1 MRVPSKIQRSSLL
14 RWSPC
19 LLVAVSLMG
28 CAEPPLV
35 RTRAELARSLGQK
48 VAVEGVYEIGET
60 GERVR
65 SGDIDVALDMPQDI
79 LGFGRPPLST
89 GSFVRVRGVV
99 ERGAMSLGVFIDE
112 QTLAGNRN
120 RSIVPGFVIRD
131 AKVDKLKNPS
141 APPAPPEP
149 PGAR

>member
-1 MRVPSKIQRSSLL
+1 MRVPSKSQGVRVL

-19 LLVAVSLMG
+19 LLVAVFLIG
-28 CAEPPLV
+28 CAQPPLV
-35 RTRAELARSLGQK
+35 HTRAELARSLGQK

-89 GSFVRVRGVV
+89 GSFVRARGVV

-112 QTLAGNRN
+112 ETLAGNRN
-120 RSIVPGFVIRD
+120 RSIVPGFVLRD
-131 AKVDKLKNPS
+131 AKVDKLKNPV
-141 APPAPPEP
+141 APAPS
-149 PGAR
+149 PGAP